1 MTPTPTPYREDVEKL
16 RAIVKSMRNKADHD
30 MEIHWL
36 ALESFADE
44 IDAVLSSM
52 GSTQDARDA
61 ARYRWLRDNFMGA
74 DFQWG
79 RSDDGGDDGTPVL
92 LVKFDGKDVW
102 GDLDLTVDAA
112 MGSSPPV
119 EPE

>member
-52 GSTQDARDA
+52 GSTQDAREPVAWICTRPLGKGTKPFDLPCMTA
-61 ARYRWLRDNFMGA
+61 NPAYVKAHPEHDWKPLYR
-74 DFQWG
+74 
-79 RSDDGGDDGTPVL
+79 S
-92 LVKFDGKDVW
+92 
-102 GDLDLTVDAA
+102 
-112 MGSSPPV
+112 PV